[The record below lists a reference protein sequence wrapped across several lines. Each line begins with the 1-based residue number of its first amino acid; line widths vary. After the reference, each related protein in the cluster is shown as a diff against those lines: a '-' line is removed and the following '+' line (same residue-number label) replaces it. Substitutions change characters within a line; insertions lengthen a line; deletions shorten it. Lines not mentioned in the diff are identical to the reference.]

1 MQVCRTATLQYHVN
15 NYNYHSNASYCVLHV
30 RKEPEDCKYAPSTE
44 VSFPFNATSGC
55 QQREQ
60 LLLDLIRSRELKEL
74 GQDPEE
80 HSLIH

>member
-1 MQVCRTATLQYHVN
+1 MQVCKTATSQYHVN
-15 NYNYHSNASYCVLHV
+15 NYNYHSNASYFVLHV
-30 RKEPEDCKYAPSTE
+30 RKEPEECKYASSTE
-44 VSFPFNATSGC
+44 VSFNATSGC

-74 GQDPEE
+74 GQGPEE